1 MKIYCCKNCVDI
13 ALDEAVD
20 ETEMP
25 PILNLLSEEQMK
37 LSTSCHFCK
46 DPAAYIITNS

>member
-25 PILNLLSEEQMK
+25 PIMDLLSEEEIK
-37 LSTSCHFCK
+37 LSTVCIFCEE
-46 DPAAYIITNS
+46 PAVYMITNN